1 MLSPARKIA
10 DLQTEKQV
18 SFIKQHFLKDLSTV
32 LQLHQVFAPLFV
44 HAESGINDDLN
55 SIEKPVSFRTGNSG
69 CSFSI
74 VHSLAK
80 WKRLRLAELG
90 IPVYEGIVTHM
101 IALRPDETLSPLHS
115 ILVDQWDWEMVIN
128 PEDRTTAFLEAAVRK
143 IYSALCSTL
152 QALQTTYPDS
162 KISLPEAPVF
172 IHSEDLR
179 ARYPDKT
186 AKEREDL
193 ITREHGA
200 VFLTGI
206 GHALADGQAHD
217 GRAPDY
223 DDWSTETAPGF
234 KGLNGDLLLWHPAL
248 QRAIEISSMGIRVD
262 AKALK
267 KQLRIRGVQQREA
280 LPFHQMLLTG
290 VLPCTMG
297 GGIGQSR
304 LVMFLLQQE
313 DIAAVQYCYS

>member
-1 MLSPARKIA
+1 MLTPARKIA
-10 DLQTEKQV
+10 DLHTEKQIT
-18 SFIKQHFLKDLSTV
+18 FIKQHFLQDLSTA

-44 HAESGINDDLN
+44 TADSGINDDLN
-55 SIEKPVSFRTGNSG
+55 SIERPVSFSTGDSG
-69 CSFSI
+69 RSFSV

-90 IPVYEGIVTHM
+90 VPVHEGIVTHM
-101 IALRPDETLSPLHS
+101 IALRPDEVLSPLHS
-115 ILVDQWDWEMVIN
+115 ILVDQWDWELVIDARDRH
-128 PEDRTTAFLEAAVRK
+128 PEFLKSTVRR
-143 IYSALCSTL
+143 IYGALHSTL
-152 QALQTTYPDS
+152 QALQTAYPGS
-162 KISLPEAPVF
+162 GVSLPQEPVF
-172 IHSEDLR
+172 IHAEELR
-179 ARYPDKT
+179 SLYPGKS

-200 VFLTGI
+200 VFLMGI
-206 GHALADGQAHD
+206 GHALSDGQVHD

-223 DDWSTETAPGF
+223 DDWSTETAPGH
-234 KGLNGDLLLWHPAL
+234 KGLNGDLLLWHPVL

-262 AKALK
+262 AQALK
-267 KQLRIRGVQQREA
+267 KQLHISDAVHREQ
-280 LPFHQMLLTG
+280 LPFHRMLLDDA
-290 VLPCTMG
+290 LPCTMG